1 MNLFRTVAN
10 LALAGLA
17 FSAQA
22 VDTPE
27 RQHNDLRALEI
38 SLKAAP
44 SGSPQANLG
53 NAVMYSS
60 TLVGTPTWTRPFA
73 DCTGATGLGPMG
85 YQVQPFTV
93 AVNGAY
99 DVTSVQDGGWDGYVF
114 VYQIAFDPLLPN
126 TNCVIGD
133 DDGGG
138 GIGTSDILGVN
149 LTAGTQYF
157 VVTTA
162 FENGEEGTFTN
173 TINGPGVITLGGG
186 GPQADLGVTVAA
198 PSGVVTTGTFT
209 YTLTATNG
217 GPDPATG
224 VVVTDLLSPSVTFVS
239 SDCGAT
245 ELAGTVTWNIGA
257 MANGGS
263 ATCTLTVSMGA
274 VCAVVDNVAS
284 IDGIEGDPGAGNNSS
299 AISNSAGNLVLD
311 PGFEGGT
318 PNATWAEASTNFGTP
333 ICDAGTCGVGSG
345 TGPRTGTF
353 WAWFGGFGGGA
364 EAGSVAQA
372 MVIPTGST
380 ALDFWVEFPVCN
392 AANGANDFVRVL
404 VDGTELWRENATSAR
419 CGVIGY
425 QLVSVD
431 ISAYDD
437 GLSHTVTF
445 DSTTVGGGAVSNF
458 FVDDVAI
465 AAAPVCVAGFVPKV
479 PVPAFDRAGLALL
492 TLLLG
497 MLGMAAARRNPA

>member
-1 MNLFRTVAN
+1 MHLLRPSLLLLISIMATAATAAETARYRVLPGGEAANKGRDVYSRVDAPMATVNYSDTIAAAPTFN
-10 LALAGLA
+10 RPTGCGALSGVGTAVGYHA
-17 FSAQA
+17 QQFS
-22 VDTPE
+22 VDT
-27 RQHNDLRALEI
+27 
-38 SLKAAP
+38 
-44 SGSPQANLG
+44 SGSYTVEVLG
-53 NAVMYSS
+53 TS
-60 TLVGTPTWTRPFA
+60 TLSDNDSYLVI
-73 DCTGATGLGPMG
+73 
-85 YQVQPFTV
+85 YQT
-93 AVNGAY
+93 
-99 DVTSVQDGGWDGYVF
+99 
-114 VYQIAFDPLLPN
+114 AFDPMNPL
-126 TNCVIGD
+126 TNCVITD
-133 DDGGG
+133 DDS
-138 GIGTSDILGVN
+138 GTNFYSLATAA

-157 VVTTA
+157 AVTTT
-162 FENGEEGTFTN
+162 FDNGSTGPFN
-173 TINGPGVITLGGG
+173 NQISGPGNITLGGG

-198 PSGVVTTGTFT
+198 PSGVVTTGNFT

-257 MANGGS
+257 LVNGGS
-263 ATCTLTVSMGA
+263 ATCTVTVSMGA

-284 IDGIEGDPGAGNNSS
+284 IDGQEGDPGAGNNSS
-299 AISNSAGNLVLD
+299 AISNSAGNVVLD

-318 PNATWAEASTNFGTP
+318 PSTNWTEASTNFGTT
-333 ICDAGTCGVGSG
+333 ICDAGTCGVGGG
-345 TGPRTGTF
+345 TGPRSGTF
-353 WAWFGGFGGGA
+353 WSWFGGYGAGA

-392 AANGANDFVRVL
+392 AANGTSDYVRVL
-404 VDGTELWRENATSAR
+404 VDGTELWRENATSSR

-425 QLVSVD
+425 QPVSVD

-458 FVDDVAI
+458 FVDDVSI

-479 PVPAFDRAGLALL
+479 PVPAFDRGGLALL

-497 MLGMAAARRNPA
+497 MLGIAAVRRNPA

>member
-1 MNLFRTVAN
+1 MSLFRTVAS
-10 LALAGLA
+10 LTLAGLA
-17 FSAQA
+17 LNTQA

-27 RQHNDLRALEI
+27 RQHNDMRAFEI
-38 SLKAAP
+38 SLKTTP
-44 SGSPQANLG
+44 SGSPQPNLG

-93 AVNGAY
+93 ATTGAY

-114 VYQIAFDPLLPN
+114 VYQTAFDPLLPN

-138 GIGTSDILGVN
+138 GIGTSDIIGVN

-173 TINGPGVITLGGG
+173 TINGPGVITLGGV

-198 PSGVVTTGTFT
+198 PAGVVTNGTFT
-209 YTLTATNG
+209 YTLTATNN

-245 ELAGTVTWNIGA
+245 EAAGTVTWNIGA

-284 IDGIEGDPGAGNNSS
+284 IDGIEGDPGAANNSS

-311 PGFEGGT
+311 PGFESGT
-318 PNATWAEASTNFGTP
+318 PNANWTEASTNFGTP
-333 ICDAGTCGVGSG
+333 ICDAGTCGVGGG
-345 TGPRTGTF
+345 TGPRSGTF
-353 WAWFGGFGGGA
+353 WAWFGGYGGGL
-364 EAGSVAQA
+364 EAASVAQA
-372 MVIPTGST
+372 MVIPAGSAT
-380 ALDFWVEFPVCN
+380 LDFWVEFPVCT
-392 AANGANDFVRVL
+392 AANGANDYVRVL
-404 VDGTELWRENATSAR
+404 VDGNELWRENASSAR

-445 DSTTVGGGAVSNF
+445 DSTTVGGTPTNF
-458 FVDDVAI
+458 FVDDVSI
-465 AAAPVCVAGFVPKV
+465 AAAPVCAAGAVPRT
-479 PVPAFDRAGLALL
+479 PVPTLDRSALAALVI
-492 TLLLG
+492 LLG
-497 MLGMAAARRNPA
+497 LFGIVATRQKLA